1 MPNCWFDPSQL
12 PPSAGA
18 CSWRAGFAE
27 VRACAEGLVAPLSP
41 PYCQFHCSSS
51 VCGAALAKVSKHL
64 WAAAH
69 IPEGQK
75 ELNATKDDFNSLNL
89 SSKKVLVALLLGEGR
104 RSKVLLVAEG
114 F

>member
-1 MPNCWFDPSQL
+1 M
-12 PPSAGA
+12 
-18 CSWRAGFAE
+18 
-27 VRACAEGLVAPLSP
+27 
-41 PYCQFHCSSS
+41 
-51 VCGAALAKVSKHL
+51 SKHL